1 MEGQNQT
8 SAETKRKGGFFARM
22 TAVTL
27 ALAVIAASSVVL
39 VVALLATVLNPFG
52 SETIDRSGPT
62 VLQQIRKLE
71 EFTAAEGTF
80 TQDVDLEEDAKYLP
94 DFLSGQR
101 VTALVTGSVRASVD
115 FSQLDEDAIEVSDD
129 GTTIRLTL
137 PEPQL
142 SDADIEESSARI
154 INRNRGL
161 IDRADDFFSENPT
174 DDQPLYAAAEE
185 KVAAAARESDLVEE
199 ARTNTEQWLTTF
211 LGAAGFE
218 TVEVTWQDSPA

>member
-129 GTTIRLTL
+129 G
-137 PEPQL
+137 
-142 SDADIEESSARI
+142 
-154 INRNRGL
+154 NRGL

-218 TVEVTWQDSPA
+218 TVEVTWRDSPA